1 MLGQPCK
8 ISAKFECASSLC
20 PQSLQLRIYYIM
32 DQANVSRLIAVARDG
47 SSSSQKDAKA
57 TLLAHF
63 RDYIRLLAHL
73 HMKSVLSAKFDES
86 DIVQET
92 FLQADRA
99 FDQFRGDCEKELAA
113 WLRRIMANKGA
124 DLARG
129 YLSGKRDIQMEVQL
143 QENFDASSLN
153 IGNMI
158 PSENSTPSKLAI
170 QRERS
175 VQLATAISKIRGDKR
190 EVLILH
196 GLQGISIPDVAQSMG
211 RTETSTWKLWAR
223 GLQELR
229 RYATE
234 LT

>member
-1 MLGQPCK
+1 
-8 ISAKFECASSLC
+8 
-20 PQSLQLRIYYIM
+20 M

-113 WLRRIMANKGA
+113 WLRRIMVVIGFKSVCAWY
-124 DLARG
+124 LAFG
-129 YLSGKRDIQMEVQL
+129 TGMKIVG
-143 QENFDASSLN
+143 SS
-153 IGNMI
+153 
-158 PSENSTPSKLAI
+158 SSS
-170 QRERS
+170 S
-175 VQLATAISKIRGDKR
+175 VL
-190 EVLILH
+190 
-196 GLQGISIPDVAQSMG
+196 
-211 RTETSTWKLWAR
+211 
-223 GLQELR
+223 
-229 RYATE
+229 
-234 LT
+234 